1 MSPYPAIDLTDVYHK
16 LDKGYRMERPPGCPP
31 EVYDLMRQCWQW
43 DATDRPTPALSSL
56 TTPLKKK
63 KAICKDASNEWRVIA
78 QNLSSK
84 FN

>member
-1 MSPYPAIDLTDVYHK
+1 MEHGVALPIPRWPALAPQIARILRKETG
-16 LDKGYRMERPPGCPP
+16 L
-31 EVYDLMRQCWQW
+31 
-43 DATDRPTPALSSL
+43 PALSSL
-56 TTPLKKK
+56 TTPLKK